1 MADYYNLKVVDALK
15 SLKSLQSGLTWE
27 EAKRRLEQT
36 GYNELQ
42 KEKDLTA
49 LRILFDQFKDPLIL
63 LLIFAGLLSLFLNE
77 LVEAAAIFTIVM
89 LNAMLGFIQEYK
101 AEKAIEALQKIS
113 APTAKVLR
121 GGREQKIPA
130 RELVPGDILLLEA
143 GDIVPADSRLIEV
156 SSLQIDEA
164 SLTGESV
171 PSKKIT
177 KPFKLGTSIADQENI
192 AFMGTV
198 VTYGKGKSVVAYTG
212 MKTEFGK
219 IAASLQSTKEP
230 QTPLQIKFGQL
241 AKQIGIITIILVI
254 LVLATGILRRFPL
267 AEMILFALALTVS
280 TIPNSLPLV

>member
-1 MADYYNLKVVDALK
+1 MADYYNLKAVDALK

-177 KPFKLGTSIADQENI
+177 EPFKL
-192 AFMGTV
+192 
-198 VTYGKGKSVVAYTG
+198 
-212 MKTEFGK
+212 
-219 IAASLQSTKEP
+219 
-230 QTPLQIKFGQL
+230 
-241 AKQIGIITIILVI
+241 
-254 LVLATGILRRFPL
+254 
-267 AEMILFALALTVS
+267 
-280 TIPNSLPLV
+280 